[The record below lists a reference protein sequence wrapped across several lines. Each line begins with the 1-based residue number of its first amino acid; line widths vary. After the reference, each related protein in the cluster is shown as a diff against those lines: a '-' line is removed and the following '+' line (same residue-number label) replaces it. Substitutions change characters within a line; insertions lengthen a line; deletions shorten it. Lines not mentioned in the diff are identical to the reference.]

1 MLALS
6 ASSLRFGHACESP
19 PTGDGP
25 QKTDAAYPRQ
35 SASLSS
41 SSRACGNSAG
51 PAVAIRVLL
60 LLGVVLSTRYP
71 PRSTAALR
79 SELARL
85 AGQSA
90 PSRLQRP
97 PSLSSF
103 TPCRRSFQ
111 AFSTV

>member
-60 LLGVVLSTRYP
+60 LLGGVLSSRYP

-79 SELARL
+79 FGLARR
-85 AGQSA
+85 AGQSG
-90 PSRLQRP
+90 PTP
-97 PSLSSF
+97 PQGPPALFSL
-103 TPCRRSFQ
+103 PPLPRSLP
-111 AFSTV
+111 

>member
-51 PAVAIRVLL
+51 PAVAIRVLFL
-60 LLGVVLSTRYP
+60 LRGGLSTRYP
-71 PRSTAALR
+71 PRKTAAPPSPLPP
-79 SELARL
+79 L

-90 PSRLQRP
+90 PSPPHPP
-97 PSLSSF
+97 PSLSF
-103 TPCRRSFQ
+103 FPPRPR
-111 AFSTV
+111 V

>member
-60 LLGVVLSTRYP
+60 LLGGVLSTRYP
-71 PRSTAALR
+71 PRNTAALP
-79 SELARL
+79 SGPARL
-85 AGQSA
+85 PGQPA
-90 PSRLQRP
+90 PSPPSRP
-97 PSLSSF
+97 PALSSF
-103 TPCRRSFQ
+103 TPRRSALQ
-111 AFSTV
+111 P